1 MCAGLMAA
9 VLVGEDLKSYLES
22 VREGMGFFTPRSV
35 SFFSVKNKELSFL
48 KGTSSA
54 IPPREP
60 LAALDDKYGLEAA
73 LGWAPNA
80 D

>member
-1 MCAGLMAA
+1 MAA

-22 VREGMGFFTPRSV
+22 VRVAVAAADGPRSV

-48 KGTSSA
+48 KGTSSE

-73 LGWAPNA
+73 RGWPPNA